1 MKQRIVALVMII
13 PIVLMICVFS
23 AANVVTLAMPI
34 PVSGIELDMNQEE
47 TLSLSAGVDTLQ
59 INARAIPL
67 NASNQKLNYSYA
79 EISGK
84 RPAEIEIDAEGV
96 IRAKRVG
103 SLKITVSTAEGGF
116 SKSFLLHVTS
126 EKATEIEITVPES
139 MVSGEK
145 KTFTSQVYPE
155 EAASTNV
162 TWESSNKNIL
172 KINALTG
179 AAEAVSAGR
188 ATVTATVKDGLSGKL
203 SASAEVVV
211 TPAETESGLFVSAG
225 EDLRTSGGVCT
236 FRMEMNAGESG
247 ATPTDIKSS
256 FDQTLVDS
264 VEISDVSESL
274 PGVWSFDVTVRL
286 AEGSAGEIP
295 VSFWIDSPDF
305 GEDKAITVRIQN
317 VEAADAE
324 LVISNFA
331 AYIQTGKYNIVNV
344 SSDPEYAG
352 AEFTCSSDNP
362 SVISVTKDGN
372 NFLLRA
378 LSEGKAQVRFAFHL
392 DGEEIAYETREVH
405 AVKLPAERIN
415 FEINA
420 QTHGLAD
427 RFAVAN
433 QTIWG
438 EKNENGTNY
447 KDGTVSFKNIDYELK
462 FTDSGLNPTDVK
474 FTSSDESIATV
485 SEKGFLK
492 IKKSGVVTV
501 TAVLKAGTLLGRDI
515 RDTVT
520 IQCVDGVSVSD
531 YPQLRYATQQG
542 KEVVLTADID
552 VGVKLIEKSETGAVT
567 VIPNAA
573 EILAEEVG
581 EMPTTAPWDYYKN
594 RLGYTQAPVVYYA
607 LKITNSVYGNGHVL
621 NANNITN
628 VKDGTGAPFAW
639 SKFQGP
645 RDFVSLSDSSASAS
659 VKAQDNIAFL
669 VEGKDIEIDNV
680 ELRGAT
686 VEGGEQADWN
696 SLNYVGTTCEV
707 IGEAVFTNSRI
718 STGRTVLR
726 IFGESYNPLSNA
738 DANLVFAKR
747 ANVTKVRVE
756 SCILS
761 HAREFILRLGT
772 NVRQLGDYPV
782 GNSEHLGTA
791 LAKDPSLWEKCAPK
805 IAGYDAFNSASDR
818 GALAAAALKDPDF
831 LALVKTELTLKN
843 SVLYNSGLFAV
854 GLESSFAGPALDGG
868 RWNSWD
874 FSEFGWKNLAATS
887 FPTLLN
893 LEGDCRIYDWKN
905 LNNIDSSTLIEGAGG
920 FNGGMLTFDI
930 KKLIETIAS
939 RPGFGSIVSEVAG
952 ETVAH
957 GGIAMYG
964 GGKNYC
970 LINDSEMT
978 SEKFSEYKMGL
989 GEIGSG
995 VTELLQYAAGREPFR
1010 FLMYDANSAF
1020 GWEKQ
1025 SADIASGAA
1034 FSVPSVPAGGT
1045 A

>member
-34 PVSGIELDMNQEE
+34 PVSGIELEMNPEE
-47 TLSLSAGVDTLQ
+47 TLSLSAGVDTLE
-59 INARAIPL
+59 IRAHAMPL
-67 NASNQKLNYSYA
+67 NASNQKLNYSSA
-79 EISGK
+79 EIPGK
-84 RPAEIEIDAEGV
+84 RPAEIEIDTAEGV

-116 SKSFLLHVTS
+116 SASFILDVTS
-126 EKATEIEITVPES
+126 EKATELEITVPET
-139 MVSGEK
+139 MASGEK
-145 KTFTSQVYPE
+145 KTFTSRVYPE
-155 EAASTNV
+155 EAADTNV
-162 TWESSNKNIL
+162 IWKSFPENVL

-179 AAEAVSAGR
+179 AAEAISAGC
-188 ATVTATVKDGLSGKL
+188 ATVTATVKDGLKGEL
-203 SASAEVVV
+203 TASAEVTV

-236 FRMEMNAGESG
+236 FRMEMNAGG
-247 ATPTDIKSS
+247 AAPADIKRN
-256 FDQTLVDS
+256 FDPTLVTS
-264 VEISDVSESL
+264 VEISDISETLS
-274 PGVWSFDVTVRL
+274 GVWSFDVTVRL
-286 AEGSAGEIP
+286 AEGATGDIP
-295 VSFWIDSPDF
+295 VSFWVDSPDY
-305 GEDKAITVRIQN
+305 GEDKSITVRIRN

-324 LVISNFA
+324 LVISNFS

-352 AEFTCSSDNP
+352 AEFTCSSDNS
-362 SVISVTKDGN
+362 SVISVTKDGS

-378 LSEGKAQVRFAFHL
+378 LSAGKAQVRFAFLL
-392 DGEEIAYETREVH
+392 DGEEIAYETREVQ
-405 AVKLPAERIN
+405 AVALPAERIN

-420 QTHGLAD
+420 HTYGLAD

-438 EKNENGTNY
+438 EKNESGTNY
-447 KDGTVSFKNIDYELK
+447 KDGTVTFKESDYQLK
-462 FTDSGLNPTDVK
+462 FTDSSLNPTDVE

-501 TAVLKAGTLLGRDI
+501 TAVLKAGALLGRDI

-520 IQCVDGVSVSD
+520 IQCVDGVNVSD

-542 KEVVLTADID
+542 KEVVLNADID
-552 VGVKLIEKSETGAVT
+552 VGVKLIEKSESGAVT
-567 VIPNAA
+567 VLPNAA

-581 EMPTTAPWDYYKN
+581 EMSTTAPWDYYKN

-607 LKITNSVYGNGHVL
+607 LKITNSVYGNGHLL

-639 SKFQGP
+639 AKFQGP

-669 VEGKDIEIDNV
+669 VEGKGIEIDNV

-686 VEGGEQADWN
+686 IEGGEQADWN

-726 IFGESYNPLSNA
+726 IFGESYNPMSNA
-738 DANLVFAKR
+738 DANLVFAKK
-747 ANVTKVRVE
+747 ANKTKVLVE

-761 HAREFILRLGT
+761 HAREFIVRLGT

-782 GNSEHLGTA
+782 GNTEHLETA
-791 LAKDPSLWEKCAPK
+791 LKNDPTLWEQCAPK
-805 IAGYDAFNSASDR
+805 IAGYEAFNSANDR
-818 GALAAAALKDPDF
+818 GALAAAALADPDF

-939 RPGFGSIVSEVAG
+939 RPGFGGIVASVDG

-970 LINDSEMT
+970 LVNDSGLT

-995 VTELLQYAAGREPFR
+995 VTNLLQYAAGREPFR
-1010 FLMYDANSAF
+1010 FLMYDANSNF
-1020 GWEKQ
+1020 NWEKQ
-1025 SADIASGAA
+1025 SADISSGAA
-1034 FSVPSVPAGGT
+1034 FVVPSVPAGGT
-1045 A
+1045 E